1 LDIYNF
7 DLILLLSVFL
17 QDIDVLK
24 LNSYWFEKDFKSWCY
39 HERISNATNGH
50 MSRFLKAAANS
61 MIKSVKFF
69 HISGFQKS
77 LHVAANGFRKITAQ
91 ATFCNIGR
99 ISESFHKST

>member
-1 LDIYNF
+1 LDINEY

-17 QDIDVLK
+17 QDIGVLK
-24 LNSYWFEKDFKSWCY
+24 QNSYWFKKDFKSWCY

-69 HISGFQKS
+69 HI
-77 LHVAANGFRKITAQ
+77 NDFRKSTAL
-91 ATFCNIGR
+91 ATFGKIGR
-99 ISESFHKST
+99 ISESFHKSTLEF